1 MSALNKLLAEQDAR
15 LANLLAI
22 IREQND
28 TILRLSERNVRL
40 EEQYADDHDVRHPFN
55 RRRGDIPSGEERP
68 SGFMSN
74 GIEKEP
80 PDGF

>member
-28 TILRLSERNVRL
+28 TVLRLSERNAWL

-55 RRRGDIPSGEERP
+55 RRRGDIKPNEEKP
-68 SGFMSN
+68 TV
-74 GIEKEP
+74 
-80 PDGF
+80 

>member
-22 IREQND
+22 IRKQNG
-28 TILRLSERNVRL
+28 TILRLSERNVWL

-55 RRRGDIPSGEERP
+55 RRRGDIPPGEERP
-68 SGFMSN
+68 SGFMGN
-74 GIEKEP
+74 GIKKAP
-80 PDGF
+80 PDP